1 MDDSDRYTDQFSV
14 TETSS
19 YVVVN
24 VQQALYVHVLWV
36 VYKSDI
42 DSAGSSVHRLL
53 KISQANSQYFH
64 RLYEFEEHSH
74 FGLVFAGAAYDSG
87 ESSSFAT
94 FLMEWNIGADTI
106 KRLDIQGAS
115 LIINSFAIEDLGGD
129 VYGVMISSHNMAGV
143 ESTYADDAINPT
155 LVYGTVDESVV
166 RGFDDM
172 IYYSWVKQV

>member
-1 MDDSDRYTDQFSV
+1 M
-14 TETSS
+14 
-19 YVVVN
+19 
-24 VQQALYVHVLWV
+24 
-36 VYKSDI
+36 VYKNDI
-42 DSAGSSVHRLL
+42 DNGGGSVHRLL
-53 KISQANSQYFH
+53 EIEEWSSEYFH

-115 LIINSFAIEDLGGD
+115 LVINSFAIEDLGGD
-129 VYGVMISSHNMAGV
+129 LYGVMISSHNMAGV
-143 ESTYADDAINPT
+143 ESTYADDAIQPT
-155 LVYGTVDESVV
+155 LVYGTVDDSVA

-172 IYYSWVKQV
+172 IYYSWVRQV